1 MTTSIFNAPLQIKEA
16 IPTSTQPELEP
27 LFDQELEAAAGGM
40 YLGNLDRVL
49 APLDRVLAPLGR
61 VL

>member
-49 APLDRVLAPLGR
+49 APLGR